1 MDVKKFLNRYYYM
14 TKRLEQLEA
23 LNEEYIRMSHSIPSV
38 QFDQIRVSGTKSLE
52 APFVKWIHKS
62 MGVEQDIKI
71 LTNNMEI
78 VKAEILS
85 TISELENADYQRL
98 LIYRYLDRLTWEQI
112 AEKLYCSVAS
122 VKRWH
127 VKALNNLKIQPIIV

>member
-23 LNEEYIRMSHSIPSV
+23 LNEEYTRMSHSIPSV

-62 MGVEQDIKI
+62 MCVEQDIKI

-98 LIYRYLDRLTWEQI
+98 LIYRYLDRLTWEEI
-112 AEKLYCSVAS
+112 AEKLFCSVAS

-127 VKALNNLKIQPIIV
+127 IKALELLKIEK